1 VSHRVITLKAFGRG
15 AVSWNLFAADTNP
28 IRIDDLR
35 DPSTAARVR
44 SVHSAWLGSATV
56 KEELALLLRKP
67 NLLIDPVLGS
77 RHVAQ
82 NLRA

>member
-1 VSHRVITLKAFGRG
+1 VCL
-15 AVSWNLFAADTNP
+15 AATA
-28 IRIDDLR
+28 RFIDAIAPLLLIKLLQ
-35 DPSTAARVR
+35 PLPACVR
-44 SVHSAWLGSATV
+44 SLGAWLGSATV
-56 KEELALLLRKP
+56 NEELALLLRKP